1 MDNNINNLADSV
13 SWNQGLFYA
22 NDAVAI
28 ENDTTGFL
36 GSNSVGDLT
45 PILHGTDNSQILTLF
60 LLGLIFVVG
69 AIWYFAPSLLQNSF
83 SLIYKNPFGRLK
95 ESTANKTGAFT
106 SIVLY
111 INFFVSFSLLA
122 FLILNS
128 EMFLGLEDPF
138 DWQWFYYMISMLVAW
153 VLYRY
158 VFIAFS
164 GFVFNTYD
172 IAVQQN
178 RFYNSIDKALGLLFL
193 PILLLALYAESNLF
207 FYLAFVIVAGLILM
221 RWIFTFS
228 IGIRITNF
236 SWFHFILYLC
246 ALEIVPLMLLLK
258 VLQNRV
264 FEVL

>member
-1 MDNNINNLADSV
+1 M
-13 SWNQGLFYA
+13 
-22 NDAVAI
+22 
-28 ENDTTGFL
+28 
-36 GSNSVGDLT
+36 
-45 PILHGTDNSQILTLF
+45 
-60 LLGLIFVVG
+60 
-69 AIWYFAPSLLQNSF
+69 
-83 SLIYKNPFGRLK
+83 
-95 ESTANKTGAFT
+95 
-106 SIVLY
+106 
-111 INFFVSFSLLA
+111 
-122 FLILNS
+122 
-128 EMFLGLEDPF
+128 
-138 DWQWFYYMISMLVAW
+138 